1 MNKIMIAGGS
11 LGNEVGRLGHGLGIE
26 LTERP
31 SNTSSDDTALREGM
45 VITLEP
51 GMTFAPGRQ
60 MVHEENIV
68 ITADGAEWLSIR
80 ATPEI
85 PVIN

>member
-1 MNKIMIAGGS
+1 MNDIMVAGGS

-31 SNTSSDDTALREGM
+31 SNTCDDNTELKPGM

-68 ITADGAEWLSIR
+68 ITDDGAEWLSTR
-80 ATPEI
+80 AAPDM